1 MDLCSAIIH
10 RTTVQ
15 IIHIF
20 HHLKNVGEFLC
31 FLDRGVNK
39 CEYFFSELETAIVQR
54 DALQNVHLLNI

>member
-1 MDLCSAIIH
+1 MLSFKGHNFSILMDLCSAIIH

-31 FLDRGVNK
+31 FLDRGVN
-39 CEYFFSELETAIVQR
+39 E
-54 DALQNVHLLNI
+54 